1 MKSRY
6 HRLCVAR
13 SNIHEFGNRC
23 FYYSFLTKGVLTAA
37 QACTPSIPFS
47 RKNIS
52 WNTWERYAVELSGRD
67 SSCGSRGPQLIR
79 GPVADMREKQYD
91 AKGIGCYMFRLNDEF
106 IIDATKKVR
115 LHHHH
120 HQHTHTEEREK
131 SCHRFYT

>member
-1 MKSRY
+1 
-6 HRLCVAR
+6 
-13 SNIHEFGNRC
+13 
-23 FYYSFLTKGVLTAA
+23 
-37 QACTPSIPFS
+37 
-47 RKNIS
+47 
-52 WNTWERYAVELSGRD
+52 
-67 SSCGSRGPQLIR
+67 
-79 GPVADMREKQYD
+79 VADMREKQYD